1 MSASEYDAVIIGG
14 GFFGCSLARALSQ
27 FMRRVVVVEKE
38 AEPMSRASYANQA
51 RVHNGYHYPRSL
63 LTALRSRVNFDRFVQ
78 DYGECVVSD
87 FEKYYAIAATFSH
100 VTAGQF
106 LTFCERIGAPIEPAP
121 AKVRELFDSHLVEAV
136 FRVKEFA
143 FDSVKLRERILR
155 ELRAAGVEVRL
166 RTEATRLMPR
176 PDGRIVVRLEDG
188 GAGDELSARYVFN
201 CTYARLNSVLAASG
215 LPTIP
220 LKHEVTEMALVDV
233 PEPLKGLGVT
243 VMCGPFFST
252 MPFPSRG
259 MHTLSHVRYTPHSSW
274 HDGVDGYRMDG
285 HRHLRSSP
293 SKTHFEYMVRDARR
307 YLPLLGE
314 ARHVDSL
321 WEIKTVLPAS
331 EVDDSRPIL
340 FRPDHG
346 LKNLICVMG
355 GKIDNIFDVLQEL
368 HLLRQHGGL
377 V

>member
-1 MSASEYDAVIIGG
+1 MSAAEYDAVIIGG
-14 GFFGCSLARALSQ
+14 GFFGCSLALALSR
-27 FMRRVVVVEKE
+27 FMRRVVVVERE
-38 AEPMSRASYANQA
+38 AELMSRASYANQA

-63 LTALRSRVNFDRFVQ
+63 LTGLRSRVNFDRFVQ
-78 DYGECVVSD
+78 DFRECVVSD

-106 LTFCERIGAPIEPAP
+106 RAFCERIGAPIEPAP
-121 AKVRELFDSHLVEAV
+121 AEIHALFDSRMVEAV

-143 FDSVKLRERILR
+143 FDAVRLRARIRHELRETG
-155 ELRAAGVEVRL
+155 AEVRL
-166 RTEATRLMPR
+166 RTAATRLVPR
-176 PDGRIVVRLEDG
+176 PDGQLVVRLEGG
-188 GAGDELSARYVFN
+188 GAEDELLARYVFN
-201 CTYARLNSVLAASG
+201 CTYTQLNSVLAASG

-220 LKHEVTEMALVDV
+220 LKHEMTEMALVQL
-233 PEPLKGLGVT
+233 PEPLQRLGVT

-259 MHTLSHVRYTPHSSW
+259 LHTLSHVRYTPHHAW
-274 HDGVDGYRMDG
+274 FDGVDGYRRDG
-285 HRHLRSSP
+285 LHHLRSRP
-293 SKTHFEYMVRDARR
+293 WKTRFEHMVRDARR

-340 FRPDHG
+340 FRFGHG
-346 LKNLICVMG
+346 LRNLICVMG
-355 GKIDNIFDVLQEL
+355 GKIDNIFDVLHEV
-368 HLLRQHGGL
+368 HLLRQRGGL
-377 V
+377 G

>member
-38 AEPMSRASYANQA
+38 AELMSRASYANQA

-63 LTALRSRVNFDRFVQ
+63 LTALRSHVNFDRFVQ

-87 FEKYYAIAATFSH
+87 FEKYYAIASTFSH
-100 VTAGQF
+100 VTSGQF

-121 AKVRELFDSHLVEAV
+121 AKIRELFDSHLVEAV

-143 FDSVKLRERILR
+143 FDSVKLCARLWR
-155 ELRAAGVEVRL
+155 ELRAAGAEVRL
-166 RTEATRLMPR
+166 RTEATRLMPQ

-259 MHTLSHVRYTPHSSW
+259 MHTLSHVRYTPHASW
-274 HDGVDGYRMDG
+274 HDRADGAPMDG
-285 HRHLRSSP
+285 HLHLRSSP

-307 YLPLLGE
+307 YLPLLGD

-368 HLLRQHGGL
+368 HLLRQRGGL